1 MTMADKNRILTKLLV
16 LVVLAVTLHTTNGGT
31 TVVFDLSHQPHLNRR
46 TVTDTIQST
55 LAGRSDV
62 NCIDL
67 DVSNSEM
74 GNTGLVEMLKSLSS
88 VHASIS
94 LTSRMNRL
102 TPHGAREVFE
112 QLITETNAESLPML
126 KMSSLDLGWNNLHP
140 DEDGS
145 KAFLSSLRKLLESS
159 NCPLHLRLDCCGL
172 GPGACRAIGK
182 VCRIFFVG
190 MYRIYGLRH
199 RI

>member
-74 GNTGLVEMLKSLSS
+74 GNTGLVEMLKFTVVSACLNFINFTNES
-88 VHASIS
+88 VDA
-94 LTSRMNRL
+94 TWRPR
-102 TPHGAREVFE
+102 
-112 QLITETNAESLPML
+112 
-126 KMSSLDLGWNNLHP
+126 
-140 DEDGS
+140 
-145 KAFLSSLRKLLESS
+145 
-159 NCPLHLRLDCCGL
+159 GL
-172 GPGACRAIGK
+172 
-182 VCRIFFVG
+182 
-190 MYRIYGLRH
+190 
-199 RI
+199 